1 MAEIGLVAS
10 IFGVASFGAKVAT
23 SLYEAADLMIHAHQQ
38 IASMAK
44 HVSQF
49 TAVLRHLGRVL
60 EAEKGSCS
68 NDLLREIRKI
78 KRSCKSTFKE
88 IRATIT
94 SKQFRP
100 FVPVRW
106 LFKKSKAQELEAR
119 LDSEQSMLQVM
130 IHTVTVS
137 KLGDMQSRYVH
148 CRVWKRRITPDSL
161 RSKEDSEQILGL
173 RDEIDILKTLI
184 IENYNN
190 SIELQ
195 HAEQRTEVESQGVS
209 SLGPDMRQ
217 GPHPSFG
224 PHEPPSPG
232 RINIPDLDHTASR
245 KPSSPAPSLSESDHE
260 DVDPGRIAG
269 NARPSRSQGHIDQDS
284 SDASPNEEERI
295 QISRLHEKDKTQ
307 ESAVQQMSTHNS
319 AVGSGTYR
327 VSTSLLQMVPYRPSA
342 AYSTQWNPFISVGP
356 NTVQRSAMEEATRS
370 VRLLL
375 DKWTTS
381 GSAPVSGLL
390 TETENKEPP
399 TQ

>member
-10 IFGVASFGAKVAT
+10 IFGVASFGTKVAT
-23 SLYEAADLMIHAHQQ
+23 SLYEAADIMIHAHQQ

-88 IRATIT
+88 ISATVM
-94 SKQFRP
+94 SRQFRP

-106 LFKKSKAQELEAR
+106 LFKRSKAKELEAR
-119 LDSEQSMLQVM
+119 LHSEQSMLQVM

-137 KLGDMQSRYVH
+137 KLGDMQSKYVH
-148 CRVWKRRITPDSL
+148 THGWKRRKCPDAP

-173 RDEIDILKTLI
+173 RDEINLLKTLI

-195 HAEQRTEVESQGVS
+195 HAEQCTEVESGIPF
-209 SLGPDMRQ
+209 LGSDMRQ
-217 GPHPSFG
+217 GPPPYDPLEPVSAG
-224 PHEPPSPG
+224 PTDMPH
-232 RINIPDLDHTASR
+232 LDPNTSQKPHSIAS
-245 KPSSPAPSLSESDHE
+245 SLSGSDHE
-260 DVDPGRIAG
+260 DVG
-269 NARPSRSQGHIDQDS
+269 PSRTAGSARRSRSRGHVDQDHSGSS
-284 SDASPNEEERI
+284 SDDT
-295 QISRLHEKDKTQ
+295 HGTDKFQ
-307 ESAVQQMSTHNS
+307 ESTVQQVSTYN
-319 AVGSGTYR
+319 GTAGFGTHR
-327 VSTSLLQMVPYRPSA
+327 ASTSLLQMVPYRPNA
-342 AYSTQWNPFISVGP
+342 AYSTQGNLFISAGP
-356 NTVQRSAMEEATRS
+356 DGSTRPDTVPGSALEEATRS

-381 GSAPVSGLL
+381 GSAPVSEILA
-390 TETENKEPP
+390 ETENTKQPA
-399 TQ
+399 Q